1 MRLFPY
7 HLGDYLCRVM
17 RVSPFKYY
25 CEMVLALMREE
36 KSYASLPNFTAAD
49 ILRVLGIGRNEYIS
63 IMNACK
69 GSRNALWRGVGLGGK
84 LGVSRDL
91 LPAEPLHVRMEG
103 WWHVMVVNLAE
114 QEFRELDEA
123 ALANLKTANL
133 PGGATLV
140 RDLDPVVLRSLHA
153 RGLVYLHVPISP
165 EDRLSIPPLEGFVSN
180 KTSDSSDSTADPV
193 ESLLYSCFV
202 ASSERLRVGD
212 LAAILA
218 VPLAELCAT
227 MSVAVRLGF
236 ATRIAGEEAGAPGR
250 SVTPGPRLPTS
261 DTDMID
267 MGEEEEGETSQ
278 SHQAVAAAQGQAVA
292 VVVDAEATSYLMM
305 GALSPGLKRHS
316 VTLFE
321 GGRVGGEDIISE
333 LISELW
339 TSHAA
344 GQEFEGD
351 MLQLTSY
358 AAALATVLEAVRSSG
373 QGRPVELLRKESLA
387 GLTPLAAC
395 KVLSHA
401 YCAVVPITPLP
412 FPPLPLHPMTRG
424 PAYFGPTL
432 EAASPWM
439 QLALYSAAR
448 SGPLSLVFTAG
459 QRVCRLPTHLEGCT
473 HALMW
478 PWEPDTEP
486 ARASK
491 GIASDGCVT
500 LVEASFLLYALNEL
514 LTRTAVMLQPLTCV
528 HIGGGGGAGGGS
540 SGGTVGG
547 GGDAGLLVVD
557 IPLPLEQRG
566 GAKACIVTGV
576 ERRRGA
582 SMDVQLDPGVRQALL
597 SLGLSHSLG
606 FMRVVQLPHA
616 APTHS
621 SSSSTTHNPS
631 SSHQDQHHQQRQQ
644 HRRGG
649 SSSRENPGSTTSPSK
664 PLPGLVGG
672 SLSRTSSAVP
682 AGEGAHDR
690 SSTTEGT
697 EEHHRPMAGRPGVP
711 WVPLSLQLGVP
722 LYCLDLCKAVC
733 GRAVSEHF
741 LSPDGRAAQAEGQL
755 ILQHALHSLSSLYS
769 ADRPAEGADEGD
781 SQFDPNDVRSG
792 MSSLSLRGG
801 WGLMPGLSLEA
812 GFVPGRV
819 PELGASTLELPACN
833 LLFDG
838 MHLTPVDLD
847 DCIQGVG
854 CSYRG

>member
-1 MRLFPY
+1 
-7 HLGDYLCRVM
+7 
-17 RVSPFKYY
+17 
-25 CEMVLALMREE
+25 
-36 KSYASLPNFTAAD
+36 
-49 ILRVLGIGRNEYIS
+49 
-63 IMNACK
+63 
-69 GSRNALWRGVGLGGK
+69 
-84 LGVSRDL
+84 
-91 LPAEPLHVRMEG
+91 
-103 WWHVMVVNLAE
+103 E

-140 RDLDPVVLRSLHA
+140 RDLDPMVLRSLHA

-236 ATRIAGEEAGAPGR
+236 ATRIVGEEAGAPAMLVAVTLLGFCSLDQREEGGAAGR
-250 SVTPGPRLPTS
+250 NVTSGPRLAAS
-261 DTDMID
+261 NTDMID
-267 MGEEEEGETSQ
+267 MGEEEEEGGELLLQGLTAASQ
-278 SHQAVAAAQGQAVA
+278 GQQAVAAAQGQAVA

-412 FPPLPLHPMTRG
+412 FPPLPLHPTARG

-478 PWEPDTEP
+478 PWEPDAEP

-514 LTRTAVMLQPLTCV
+514 LARTAVMLQPLTCE
-528 HIGGGGGAGGGS
+528 HTGGGGGAGGGGS
-540 SGGTVGG
+540 SGGGSSG
-547 GGDAGLLVVD
+547 ASGDAGLLVVD

-566 GAKACIVTGV
+566 GSEACIVTGV

-582 SMDVQLDPGVRQALL
+582 SMDVQLDPGVTQALL

-616 APTHS
+616 TPSHS
-621 SSSSTTHNPS
+621 SNPPHDPSPSHPHRQQQQHSRGSSSRE
-631 SSHQDQHHQQRQQ
+631 QQQQ
-644 HRRGG
+644 QQSGG
-649 SSSRENPGSTTSPSK
+649 SSSREQQQQSGGSSSREQPGASTSPSK
-664 PLPGLVGG
+664 PLPGPTGG

-682 AGEGAHDR
+682 AGPGAQDQ

-697 EEHHRPMAGRPGVP
+697 EDHHRPMAGRPGVP

-801 WGLMPGLSLEA
+801 GGLMPGLSLEA